1 MKAEDIS
8 TARKNQ
14 LRVLNSISVWE
25 KEHTRNGFTIKEIQE
40 HTYGVSERSVR
51 RIIKE
56 QHLLGYIKKEEGL
69 YIPTQIFKEID

>member
-1 MKAEDIS
+1 MKEDDIS

-14 LRVLNSISVWE
+14 LIVLNSISVWE
-25 KEHTRNGFTIKEIQE
+25 DENIRNGFKIKEIQE
-40 HTYGVSERSVR
+40 HTYEVSDRSVR

-69 YIPTQIFKEID
+69 YIPVQILKDI